1 MFREMRRKR
10 QLLPHEESV
19 AILKKMTNG
28 VLALHGDDGYP
39 YAVPVSY
46 VYADGKIYF
55 HSAPQGHKTDAITRD
70 GKVSFCVVERDEIVP
85 AEFTTYFRKILPRRA
100 RTASRNRERIQSPG
114 GGGDYRRAYSRQGSD
129 RTRRPQKGIIF
140 PPCGQIW
147 EN

>member
-46 VYADGKIYF
+46 VYADGRI
-55 HSAPQGHKTDAITRD
+55 SSTAPRKATRQT
-70 GKVSFCVVERDEIVP
+70 P
-85 AEFTTYFRKILPRRA
+85 
-100 RTASRNRERIQSPG
+100 SPG
-114 GGGDYRRAYSRQGSD
+114 TEKCPSAWWNGMKSC
-129 RTRRPQKGIIF
+129 
-140 PPCGQIW
+140 PPSSPPISGA
-147 EN
+147 